1 LLPVKLSMNNALKTA
16 AQNFNALTLRE
27 RLLTAVTIVV
37 SISVVWWFFYVE
49 PLQIKTNILAEEN
62 NRINKEN
69 KLSRNTINDIRNKI
83 AGGLNKDKSRKLA
96 QLELALK
103 SVEERLRLKT
113 IELIDPDQ
121 MFQLMTSLVYRESG
135 LKLLSLKRLK
145 VKPAIEPSE
154 DQRDVAG
161 IYRHVLEVKFSGK
174 FLDILKYMQTLE
186 NLDWKLIWDEIE
198 IATNEFPQISVK
210 IVIST
215 LSTRKEWVGV

>member
-1 LLPVKLSMNNALKTA
+1 MNNALKTA
-16 AQNFNALTLRE
+16 AQNFNTLTLRE
-27 RLLTAVTIVV
+27 RLLSVVTIVV

-49 PLQIKTNILAEEN
+49 PLQLKTNILAEEN
-62 NRINKEN
+62 NRINQEN

-83 AGGLNKDKSRKLA
+83 AGGLNKDKTRKLA
-96 QLELALK
+96 QLEQALE
-103 SVEERLRLKT
+103 SVKERLRLKT
-113 IELIDPDQ
+113 IELIDPEQ
-121 MFQLMTSLVYRESG
+121 MFQLMTDLIYRESG

-145 VKPAIEPSE
+145 VKPAIEPSD
-154 DQRDVAG
+154 DQGDVGG

-186 NLDWKLIWDEIE
+186 KLDWKLIWDEIE

>member
-1 LLPVKLSMNNALKTA
+1 MLPEKLSMNNALKTA

-27 RLLTAVTIVV
+27 RLLSVVTIVV

-49 PLQIKTNILAEEN
+49 PLQLKMIILTEEN
-62 NRINKEN
+62 NRINQEN

-83 AGGLNKDKSRKLA
+83 AGGLNKDKTRKLA
-96 QLELALK
+96 QLEQALK

-121 MFQLMTSLVYRESG
+121 MFQLMTDLVYRESG

-145 VKPAIEPSE
+145 VKPAIEPS
-154 DQRDVAG
+154 DGQRDVAG

-174 FLDILKYMQTLE
+174 FMDILKYMQTLE

-198 IATNEFPQISVK
+198 IATNEYPEISVK

>member
-1 LLPVKLSMNNALKTA
+1 MNNTLKTA
-16 AQNFNALTLRE
+16 AQNFNALTFRE
-27 RLLTAVTIVV
+27 RLLSVVTIVV

-49 PLQIKTNILAEEN
+49 PLQLKTNVLAEEN
-62 NRINKEN
+62 NRINQEN
-69 KLSRNTINDIRNKI
+69 KLSRNTINDIRDKI
-83 AGGLNKDKSRKLA
+83 AGGLNKDKTRKLA
-96 QLELALK
+96 QLEKALE

-113 IELIDPDQ
+113 IELIDPEQ
-121 MFQLMTSLVYRESG
+121 MFQLMTNLVYRDSG